1 VAERVR
7 SQYDERLRELE
18 LRQAVLD
25 GGAQDDDRDVLEA
38 VAAERALRLA
48 LLAEKR
54 KAVHALRQARSIDD
68 LVLLRVQAQLD
79 AEEVRLVGVADDD

>member
-1 VAERVR
+1 
-7 SQYDERLRELE
+7 
-18 LRQAVLD
+18 
-25 GGAQDDDRDVLEA
+25 VLEA